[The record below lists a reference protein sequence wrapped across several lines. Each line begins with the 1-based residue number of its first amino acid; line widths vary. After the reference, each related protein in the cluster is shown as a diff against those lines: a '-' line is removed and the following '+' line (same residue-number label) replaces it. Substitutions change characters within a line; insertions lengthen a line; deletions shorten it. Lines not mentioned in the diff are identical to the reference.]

1 MKTLILLAAVGLAS
15 IAHAQSAQSAQSTTG
30 SVAAPLGLELGK
42 TSCAR
47 LTPGP
52 NRERTGTAPWAG
64 GDAFELKRL
73 ERFNLP
79 GLTRAVVNCDGQD
92 VVTLVTLTFDRTA
105 LDDVTHKL
113 DGRYESKRKTDANAQ
128 NGYAEWAASNGSL
141 ELLYARDGKQF
152 TVAYWGK
159 GAKARYFAYNGNS
172 DKAPAAPAAP
182 AAAPSKVPAPL

>member
-1 MKTLILLAAVGLAS
+1 MKTLILLAAVALAS
-15 IAHAQSAQSAQSTTG
+15 VAQAQPTAG
-30 SVAAPLGLELGK
+30 GVAAPLGLELGK

-52 NRERTGTAPWAG
+52 NRERTGAAAWAG

-92 VVTLVTLTFDRTA
+92 LVTLVTLTFDRTA

-113 DGRYESKRKTDANAQ
+113 DARYESKRKTEPNAQ

-159 GAKARYFAYNGNS
+159 GAKARYFAYNSNS
-172 DKAPAAPAAP
+172 DKAPSAPAQPAAP
-182 AAAPSKVPAPL
+182 AKAPAPAPL